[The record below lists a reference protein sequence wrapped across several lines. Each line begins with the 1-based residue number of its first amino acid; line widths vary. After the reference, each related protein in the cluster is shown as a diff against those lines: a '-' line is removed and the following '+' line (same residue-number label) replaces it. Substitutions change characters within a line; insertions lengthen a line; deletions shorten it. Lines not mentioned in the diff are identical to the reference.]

1 MSAGMTGLGGGDGL
15 LIVPF
20 FLVMTGVV
28 VVFTGLPILRGT
40 YVSVMIRRPTVDLL
54 VALTLVGAYCC
65 STVAVFTGRTNVYFD
80 LTVMMAA
87 TVVAATFYESSVN
100 RRALAALTDLTVS
113 TVTEARVTHGDGT
126 TTDVALGDVEPGDRL
141 LVREGERVPLD
152 GRLVEDSCTI
162 DESVVTG
169 ESMPV
174 TKRPGDQL
182 VGGAALGAAASLAF
196 DGNGLAASLATLL
209 AVLAACPWMLGLA
222 TPVSVATSL
231 EAALDR
237 GIAMGSGTAVASDAA
252 DVALVNDDLASR
264 PDRRVILSD
273 TSDAT
278 VRWLLWGLQDFRSSN
293 VDERVHVL
301 VSDSMSRDANGYRNV
316 GHLHSRPPLS
326 CERSTGDI
334 RSFLPV
340 PSK

>member
-80 LTVMMAA
+80 LTV
-87 TVVAATFYESSVN
+87 VV
-100 RRALAALTDLTVS
+100 AALTDLTVS

-196 DGNGLAASLATLL
+196 GGNGLAASLATLL

-252 DVALVNDDLASR
+252 DVALVSDDLASR